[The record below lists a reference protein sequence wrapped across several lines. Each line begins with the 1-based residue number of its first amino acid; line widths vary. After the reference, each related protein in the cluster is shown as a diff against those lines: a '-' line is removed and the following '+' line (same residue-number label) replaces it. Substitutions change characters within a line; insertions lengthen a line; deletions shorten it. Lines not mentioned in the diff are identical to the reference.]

1 VKAPYYLKTLRKSIS
16 KHKFHNLEALQIGGK
31 WSEISNFLRE
41 DLDAMKARN
50 DSF

>member
-1 VKAPYYLKTLRKSIS
+1 MVSTFNS
-16 KHKFHNLEALQIGGK
+16 KKNVRTNDLTFFVVER
-31 WSEISNFLRE
+31 SEISNFLRE